1 MYLDRLPGWM
11 RSSVAAGVL
20 ALAVAGCGGGGGSSS
35 SSGGGGGGGGGGNPP
50 PTPVAVASITLPADN
65 GIAFVGAAKS
75 IPAVVKGADGSTL
88 TDRTISWTSSN
99 TAIAT
104 VGATGAPGAATG
116 VAEGTAVLTA
126 TVEGKSATM
135 TVYVRKTPTDL
146 AGYKALFP
154 FVAQSG
160 SFVVASD
167 ISQAYSDARLDQLL
181 KSWNF
186 FQGFF
191 PKQPGGWA
199 EMYYTWDSAIVSNQG
214 ATACPSAT
222 LADLVGRMLRTCYEP
237 GPDINSFLVAP
248 HLESATGAVG
258 IDNATALA
266 TLSQSFMDSIT
277 APETYTWPWLWE
289 GLSIAF
295 RSGDFA
301 NGPYAMRALT
311 DPERTAFKQ
320 AQAAGTL
327 MTLSDLIG
335 LTRVRTPPS
344 GTWSGQQL
352 LAEAQSSVLLN
363 YLFINNQ
370 TVVKDLFAA
379 IDAGTV
385 TSSADAFAFVLTG
398 IGKTEAQ
405 LETDYKAY
413 GAAL

>member
-20 ALAVAGCGGGGGSSS
+20 ALAVAGCGGGGGS

-104 VGATGAPGAATG
+104 VGATGAPGSATG

-146 AGYKALFP
+146 AEYKALFP

-398 IGKTEAQ
+398 IGMTEPQ
-405 LETDYKAY
+405 LETAYKAY